1 MLKTPSCCCLALDV
15 LAWKDLLKSSFIA
28 EIPSSHN
35 SFLKTLTGSIM
46 QSSPQDA
53 LSHTRGAAWLRARW
67 GESVP
72 VLVCLLSLGLFLNI
86 SHTTQAV
93 FRGFTHQ
100 WNFCTALFQRE
111 PFLIESMTVT
121 LFLCL
126 GKAWLV
132 RDLLHGNG
140 EQWFGQ
146 RSPVVCWEC
155 LVRSV
160 KQHVDPADCLG
171 MKKHHTA
178 TQNNSAV
185 FSTTWTVLQRGIFA
199 ISVWHTVPLYP
210 P

>member
-15 LAWKDLLKSSFIA
+15 LAGKDLLKSSFIA

-35 SFLKTLTGSIM
+35 SFLKTLTGSVM

-53 LSHTRGAAWLRARW
+53 LSHTRGAAWLWARW
-67 GESVP
+67 GESVS
-72 VLVCLLSLGLFLNI
+72 VLVCLLSLGLFSNT

-93 FRGFTHQ
+93 FRDFTHQ

-132 RDLLHGNG
+132 RDLLNGNG

-146 RSPVVCWEC
+146 RSPVVCWGC

-160 KQHVDPADCLG
+160 KQHVDPAVCLG
-171 MKKHHTA
+171 MKKHRTA

-185 FSTTWTVLQRGIFA
+185 FSTTWTALQRGTFA